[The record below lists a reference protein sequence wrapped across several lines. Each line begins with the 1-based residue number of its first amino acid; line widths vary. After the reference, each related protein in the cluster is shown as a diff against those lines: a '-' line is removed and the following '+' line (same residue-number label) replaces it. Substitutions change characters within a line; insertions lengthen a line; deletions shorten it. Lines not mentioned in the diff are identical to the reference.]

1 MSFNIEFFASF
12 LHIGLNAFEVVV
24 HRPLT
29 EDQVQGMIHILRT
42 KLLGPANSNPEEFDL
57 FPAKESLQDLF
68 GSYATVYRTK
78 VPYREIIPFIGSD
91 TQELLIRVNE
101 EAIPYEQ
108 ISDLFIETGIQ
119 EIKTPAAPHIHFC
132 QNVRCNES
140 NTKKCAGCYSNWYCS
155 SECQHADWPYHKAT
169 CKEIQKDRVAMN
181 LYVQIAE
188 RLGKDVVNYPY
199 DEFKRFF
206 KGRPVSKDHTMADW
220 MEDWLEGYYTYDSER
235 KQMLRS
241 AFLAN
246 GLTWT
251 SDVYPFYTEWA
262 NQRSGNRY
270 EKIMGFVKETGFLF

>member
-12 LHIGLNAFEVVV
+12 MHIGLHAFEVIV

-42 KLLGPANSNPEEFDL
+42 KLLGPANCNPEDFDL
-57 FPAKESLQDLF
+57 FTVKESLQDLF
-68 GSYATVYRTK
+68 GFYATVYPTK
-78 VPYREIIPFIGSD
+78 VRYDDILHFIGSD

-101 EAIPYEQ
+101 EAIPYDA
-108 ISDLFIETGIQ
+108 IRDRFLETGIQ
-119 EIKTPAAPHIHFC
+119 EIKTPVAPHIHFC
-132 QNVRCNES
+132 QNLRCDQTC
-140 NTKKCAGCYSNWYCS
+140 TKKCAGCESSWYCS
-155 SECQHADWPYHKAT
+155 IKCQQADWPYHKAT
-169 CKEIQKDRVAMN
+169 CKEIQQDRIATK
-181 LYVQIAE
+181 LYAQIAE

-199 DEFKRFF
+199 EEFKRFF
-206 KGRPVSKDHTMADW
+206 KGRPASKDHTMADW
-220 MEDWLEGYYTYDSER
+220 MENWLEGWYTYDSER

-270 EKIMGFVKETGFLF
+270 EKIMAFVKEVRFMF